1 MKTVT
6 ESQLGPAEVWPQVS
20 HWATEFLL
28 KEPGEIYC
36 ILDYDIGVI
45 CIYIYISIYNDIIYI
60 YISYD
65 MIC

>member
-28 KEPGEIYC
+28 KEPGALYC
-36 ILDYDIGVI
+36 ILDYAIGVI
-45 CIYIYISIYNDIIYI
+45 CIYIYIDI
-60 YISYD
+60 
-65 MIC
+65 